1 MMKDAV
7 KGTDE
12 YDQVIESIQKNF
24 YLLEGSNNYYK
35 FNNRLL
41 LSNSQEFLEAVKSD
55 IGGEMVE
62 DKAIGSFL
70 YFGDE
75 NQD

>member
-1 MMKDAV
+1 
-7 KGTDE
+7 
-12 YDQVIESIQKNF
+12 
-24 YLLEGSNNYYK
+24 
-35 FNNRLL
+35 LL